1 MVYGSTRLVGWRI
14 FFQSEVSLVSV
25 WSVTDSILLRHG
37 DVRPVDGGASPRSSS
52 STQYYG
58 VSCAHLSKTVENRP
72 WMHVEITSI
81 WNLRM
86 TKNRWKF
93 AILSVFNKWFNRY
106 IHSGPKWWKIVHQ
119 CPLKSRQCKASE
131 WPKNR
136 SKFVNLTVFIKQCH
150 RYILNIAVFPAFWQN
165 SVCDLLGSCN
175 LMCCVC
181 SSPSFRCWPSS

>member
-1 MVYGSTRLVGWRI
+1 MNFPWLLFIKRGVDVSNCQFICSKSTITMGGVRVNSACWLADL
-14 FFQSEVSLVSV
+14 FQSGVSLVSV

-58 VSCAHLSKTVENRP
+58 VSCAHLSKTVKNRP

-81 WNLRM
+81 WNLWM

-119 CPLKSRQCKASE
+119 CPLKSRQCKTSE

-136 SKFVNLTVFIKQCH
+136 
-150 RYILNIAVFPAFWQN
+150 
-165 SVCDLLGSCN
+165 
-175 LMCCVC
+175 
-181 SSPSFRCWPSS
+181 